1 MALKMTNQLMH
12 LPNDITIDK
21 VLSHD
26 HSYELFLTIPAPVE
40 RICPVCGSNSCVI
53 KDSGRSQTVRHIAV
67 SGSGTILTFHR
78 RRYLCKDCRHSFY
91 ELLPWL
97 HPSLH
102 MSLSHYFAP

>member
-26 HSYELFLTIPAPVE
+26 HSYELFLTIPAPAE

-53 KDSGRSQTVRHIAV
+53 KDSRRSQTVRHIAV
-67 SGSGTILTFHR
+67 SGSGTMLTFTADAISAKTAATASMNSFHGSIH
-78 RRYLCKDCRHSFY
+78 LCTC
-91 ELLPWL
+91 P
-97 HPSLH
+97 
-102 MSLSHYFAP
+102 